1 MSQNWPAGTV
11 VKMKLQ
17 CSDNVCSKDSDSGVC
32 LGLPVIF
39 VLCSPSGI
47 VNVLYLFCAALT
59 EHKILFLSSSYQ
71 RLTDACRGLLAI
83 MFPLKYRCLSPS
95 QSQRCAIRTLSGCS
109 DSLQGTFGL
118 LLNADNM
125 KMISHENKS
134 LPLCPFQLYLRSHP
148 ARKAS
153 RSSEHSH
160 SLHHRCQFILPL
172 GDTRTGGFLSDHT
185 TESLCANTELMC
197 LSVSFQRDESRLT
210 ES

>member
-32 LGLPVIF
+32 LSLPVIF

-95 QSQRCAIRTLSGCS
+95 SSQRCAIRTLSGALIHFREPSVCCWMRITWRWS
-109 DSLQGTFGL
+109 QSWEQISSSLSLSALPTFP
-118 LLNADNM
+118 
-125 KMISHENKS
+125 S
-134 LPLCPFQLYLRSHP
+134 
-148 ARKAS
+148 
-153 RSSEHSH
+153 
-160 SLHHRCQFILPL
+160 CQ
-172 GDTRTGGFLSDHT
+172 
-185 TESLCANTELMC
+185 ES
-197 LSVSFQRDESRLT
+197 F
-210 ES
+210 